1 LKIDFEN
8 FLHNLDV
15 TLQEKSKSEI
25 QMIYV
30 MVFGAIFAFSYL
42 LFWESSFDSFTHKQD
57 SINNLKTKINI
68 ETIYLKVNPQRKIT
82 KLQNDISK
90 INQEI
95 IQYKDNN
102 NYIKNKIE
110 TISSLVY
117 DEISWGEYLYSIS
130 ENAKKYDVEIL
141 NFTNTI
147 ADNKGEFGHILDIS
161 IQSFSTF
168 KNSLLFLNSLEQN
181 SLVVD
186 IHSLTIKSDN
196 GLYTDLNLSVWGI
209 TY

>member
-1 LKIDFEN
+1 MKIDFEN